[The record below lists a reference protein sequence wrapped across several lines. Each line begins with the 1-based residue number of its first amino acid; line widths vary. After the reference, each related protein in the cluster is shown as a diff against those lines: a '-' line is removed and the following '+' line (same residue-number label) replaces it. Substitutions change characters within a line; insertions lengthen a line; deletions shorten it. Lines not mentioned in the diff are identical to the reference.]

1 MSNGAQLKTLTYR
14 DLQSVPL
21 PLLEQLFD
29 HVPEIAFFVKDS
41 SGKYVVINHSLAER
55 HGLASKQAAIGKRP
69 SDICGGDFGKI
80 PAEQDS
86 FVLRTGYPI
95 LEHLEMQWKCLVDQ
109 SGA

>member
-1 MSNGAQLKTLTYR
+1 M
-14 DLQSVPL
+14 PL

-41 SGKYVVINHSLAER
+41 SGKYVVINHSLADR

-95 LEHLEMQWKCLVDQ
+95 LEHLEMQWKCLADQ